1 MGPVINAAR
10 GIANQVC
17 VVINSFVINFQ
28 SAINPQIIKSY
39 ASKDIDNLKLLIY
52 RSSRYSCCILLLLAI
67 PVSINLPYILKLW
80 LGQYPS
86 YTVIF
91 IFLVLIFN
99 ILEAMSNPLITTAV
113 AVGKMKGYQLRIAPL
128 ILLNLPISYAMLKYG
143 CPPETVF
150 IISIIIS
157 ILTLFIRLKF
167 LSRFFNIG
175 IKDYIKNVLL
185 RVLFVMV
192 TSYSIPSFL
201 PNIYKSALHHLF

>member
-1 MGPVINAAR
+1 MLYSSSPCNT
-10 GIANQVC
+10 C
-17 VVINSFVINFQ
+17 VY
-28 SAINPQIIKSY
+28 KST
-39 ASKDIDNLKLLIY
+39 IY
-52 RSSRYSCCILLLLAI
+52 TKVMVGS
-67 PVSINLPYILKLW
+67 VSILYSDI
-80 LGQYPS
+80 Y
-86 YTVIF
+86 
-91 IFLVLIFN
+91 FLVLIFN